1 MRNIEILVRIRLAY
15 RKEYAET
22 RSVCRALCAA
32 NRVAFEYATS
42 NGEAVEMRRRALR
55 GC

>member
-1 MRNIEILVRIRLAY
+1 MSSIEIMVRIRLAY

-22 RSVCRALCAA
+22 GSICRALAMA